1 MKLPTF
7 MKGITF
13 ACALTAITC
22 PSLLA
27 NAVSG
32 SFDIGGS
39 SATITQT
46 ALVFNCTPG
55 ITNAP
60 CPPGSP
66 GNFVVSVA
74 TGADF
79 TPYVGEGGYVKNLSE
94 GTTPLNTVFSD
105 PNWLTFFTGPV
116 PIPDIALDLQFIDL
130 GLDPQTNC
138 LAPPAPGQTCT
149 PIIPALIGAPND
161 PTGLS
166 SFNLQNLANGGSSA
180 SFTVEGTARRI
191 STGETSKFS
200 GTFTAALD
208 VPYQTAL
215 SQILAGIPFTHTD
228 NASFIITITPE
239 PNLVFPLLFGSL
251 LAVFLAGRYRRQ
263 QSSKP

>member
-7 MKGITF
+7 VKGITF
-13 ACALTAITC
+13 ACALTAFNC

-46 ALVFNCTPG
+46 SLTFNCTPG

-66 GNFVVSVA
+66 GNFDVTVA

-79 TPYVGEGGYVKNLSE
+79 TPYVGEGGYLQNLSE
-94 GTTPLNTVFSD
+94 ATTPLNTPFLLT
-105 PNWLTFFTGPV
+105 NWLTFFLGPV
-116 PIPDIALDLQFIDL
+116 VPPDIALDLRFIDL
-130 GLDPQTNC
+130 GIDGQADCT
-138 LAPPAPGQTCT
+138 LAPAPGQTCT
-149 PIIPALIGAPND
+149 PIIPALIGSPND
-161 PTGLS
+161 AAGLS

-180 SFTVEGTARRI
+180 SFTVRGTARRI
-191 STGETSKFS
+191 STGETSNFN

-215 SQILAGIPFTHTD
+215 QMILNGIPFTHAD
-228 NASFIITITPE
+228 DASFVLTITPE
-239 PNLVFPLLFGSL
+239 PNLVFPLLFGGL
-251 LAVFLAGRYRRQ
+251 LVVFVAGRHRKQ
-263 QSSKP
+263 QVSKS

>member
-13 ACALTAITC
+13 GCALTAITC
-22 PSLLA
+22 PNLLA

-46 ALVFNCTPG
+46 ALTFNCAPG

-60 CPPGSP
+60 CLPGSP
-66 GNFVVSVA
+66 GNFNVTVA

-79 TPYVGEGGYVKNLSE
+79 TPYVGEGGYIKNLSE
-94 GTTPLNTVFSD
+94 ATTPLNTSFLLT
-105 PNWLTFFTGPV
+105 NWLTFFTGPV
-116 PIPDIALDLQFIDL
+116 PIPDIALDLRFIDL
-130 GLDPQTNC
+130 GIDPQTNC
-138 LAPPAPGQTCT
+138 LAAPVAGQTCT
-149 PIIPALIGAPND
+149 PIIPALIGSPND
-161 PTGLS
+161 AAGLS

-191 STGETSKFS
+191 STGETSNFS

-215 SQILAGIPFTHTD
+215 NQILAGQPFTHAD
-228 NASFIITITPE
+228 SASFIITITPE
-239 PNLVFPLLFGSL
+239 PNLIFPLLFGSL
-251 LAVFLAGRYRRQ
+251 LVVLVAGRYRTQ
-263 QSSKP
+263 QVPKP